1 MPATASPDKAPRMQ
15 DLLFETPDNPMP
27 ANGFAGMLTMNDG
40 RRLRYARFAAEARP
54 LRGTVVIIH
63 GRNECIE
70 KYFETIRDLSAR
82 GFGSVTFDLRGQGG
96 SDRMLRDPQR
106 GHIVDFEQYVDDLEP
121 FFEQVVLP
129 DCRGPYYLL
138 AHSTGALI
146 SLLATP
152 ILANRVQ
159 RMVLT
164 APLIEFAG
172 LPFSMT
178 TAYRIATAMDAIG
191 LGTRYL
197 GGGPRKAEPTPFAAN
212 VLTTDPRRYRRNA
225 EIVAK
230 HPGLG
235 LGGPTASW
243 IRATCIA
250 SERARDPDFVARLHI
265 PMLIVAAGNDKVVDT
280 PAIEY
285 YARRL
290 RAGSMVTIDGA
301 RHELLQ
307 EADVYREQLL
317 AAIDTFLVPGG
328 STG

>member
-1 MPATASPDKAPRMQ
+1 MQ

-27 ANGFAGMLTMNDG
+27 ANGFSGMLTMRDG
-40 RRLRYARFAAEARP
+40 IRLRYARFAAEARP
-54 LRGTVVIIH
+54 LRGTVVIVH

-82 GFGSVTFDLRGQGG
+82 GFGAVTFDLRGQGG

-106 GHIVDFEQYVDDLEP
+106 GHVVGFEQYVDDLEP
-121 FFEQVVLP
+121 LFEQVVLP

-138 AHSTGALI
+138 AHSTGALV

-152 ILANRVQ
+152 ILANRIQ

-164 APLIEFAG
+164 TPLIEFARQST
-172 LPFSMT
+172 SMR

-197 GGGPRKAEPTPFAAN
+197 GGGPRKAEPTPFALN
-212 VLTTDPRRYRRNA
+212 VLTSDPRRYRRNC
-225 EIVAK
+225 EIVAR
-230 HPGLG
+230 HPELG

-243 IRATCIA
+243 IRAACLA
-250 SERARDPDFVARLHI
+250 SNDARDPGFVARLHI
-265 PMLIVAAGNDKVVDT
+265 PTLIVAAGNDAVVDT

-290 RAGSMVTIDGA
+290 RSGSLVTIDGA
-301 RHELLQ
+301 KHELLQ
-307 EADVYREQLL
+307 EADIYREQLM

-328 STG
+328 VG